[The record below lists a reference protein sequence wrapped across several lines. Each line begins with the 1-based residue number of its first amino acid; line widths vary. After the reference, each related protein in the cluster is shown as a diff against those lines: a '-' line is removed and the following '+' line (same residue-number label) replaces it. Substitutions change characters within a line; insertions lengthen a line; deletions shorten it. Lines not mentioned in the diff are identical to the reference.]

1 MKKLLKITI
10 ITGLLAFKG
19 IACNH
24 QGKEE
29 TVSQNIPET
38 PDTISKDEITK
49 ETYTDEYGDRL
60 EVAINNSQNTVI
72 VHFEGKNYELTKSK
86 ELPEYTASDAFY
98 QYSDVRGDV
107 TFLNK
112 DYNMVMFHHKK
123 EKQSSGSKMA
133 SF

>member
-10 ITGLLAFKG
+10 ITSLLAFTG
-19 IACNH
+19 TACNH

-38 PDTISKDEITK
+38 PDVISKDEITK